1 MKERWDAFDGDDGGG
16 EAPIDPV
23 AFRART
29 IEALALALEAA
40 PPATRVDQLVQA
52 IIELDQL
59 RWLSRNLTEQLPPQ
73 LALRARLMTEGLD
86 RTRGE
91 AFGDLA
97 I

>member
-1 MKERWDAFDGDDGGG
+1 MKECWDAFDDDDGGR

-40 PPATRVDQLVQA
+40 PPATPVDQLVQV

-59 RWLSRNLTEQLPPQ
+59 RWLSRHLIEQLLPK

-91 AFGDLA
+91 AFGDLEM
-97 I
+97 